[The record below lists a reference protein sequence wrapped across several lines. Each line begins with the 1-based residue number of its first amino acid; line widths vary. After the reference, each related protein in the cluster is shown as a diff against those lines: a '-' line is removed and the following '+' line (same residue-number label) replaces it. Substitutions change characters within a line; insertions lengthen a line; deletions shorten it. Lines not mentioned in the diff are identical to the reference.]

1 MKALRLCLVAF
12 LFLLALPGSLP
23 AQNPQLELKEVK
35 WSFPKVGM
43 QLKDIGGVQAYDLG
57 NNVYG
62 VEDTNNGLS
71 IRLIFIPSSIVVAAE
86 KVHREDSAG
95 MPDVNKFLTAYA
107 VKLAV
112 ETPTDFTNGF
122 IGIGKLEG
130 HALYL
135 YKTKSGANV
144 GAVVSDDQRRI
155 LIMPAPSEK

>member
-1 MKALRLCLVAF
+1 
-12 LFLLALPGSLP
+12 
-23 AQNPQLELKEVK
+23 
-35 WSFPKVGM
+35 
-43 QLKDIGGVQAYDLG
+43 
-57 NNVYG
+57 
-62 VEDTNNGLS
+62 
-71 IRLIFIPSSIVVAAE
+71 
-86 KVHREDSAG
+86 

-122 IGIGKLEG
+122 IGVGKLEG

>member
-1 MKALRLCLVAF
+1 MKALRVCLVAL
-12 LFLLALPGSLP
+12 LFLLALPGSLL

-35 WSFPKVGM
+35 WTFPRVGM
-43 QLKDIGGVQAYDLG
+43 QPKDMGGVQAYDLG

-71 IRLIFIPSSIVVAAE
+71 IRLIFIPSSVVVAAE
-86 KVHREDSAG
+86 KVHLEDPTG

-122 IGIGKLEG
+122 IGVGKLEG
-130 HALYL
+130 RALYL
-135 YKTKSGANV
+135 YRTKSGANV

-155 LIMPAPSEK
+155 LIMPAPSEQ